1 MTIPRKETAGPLA
14 RQQSFS
20 PDPMRSQRHIPAR
33 HHNAGR
39 KPLRVMKFGGTSVG
53 DAACIECVTEIVGAA
68 ARESDVVVVV
78 SAMSGVTNQLLAA
91 ANQAEAGDFRAVTAI
106 LEGLQRQHNSAA
118 DTLVR
123 ACAERSRIARNIEEL
138 FRTCD
143 RLCQG
148 TLLLRE
154 LTPRTRDA
162 ISGLGERLSILL
174 VAGALAE
181 RGMAS
186 VAIEATDLVVTDSNH
201 GAAEPLMELTR
212 QRCRSRLEPLLQRG
226 MVPVVTG
233 FIGATTEGTLTTL
246 GRGGSDLSA
255 TVIGAAIDADDVIIW
270 TDVDGLKTADPRLVP
285 ETRTIAEISC
295 AEAAELAYF
304 GARVLHPKTLR
315 PVIPSGIPLWV
326 RNTFA
331 PELPGTKIT
340 PAGPLISAGVTAL
353 TAIREVAAITIG
365 GPALFEVQD
374 VLGRALRAAASIRA
388 DVLLACQA
396 SAQNQ
401 ICVLVPAAA
410 AKIVVEALHHEF
422 SHELAHETAEHVAVD
437 TNTAIVTVVGRNLR
451 SVPGMTKRILAAL
464 NRSDVELLTLA
475 QASSANTFC
484 FMVPK
489 DEVSAALT
497 SLHREFRLECP
508 RKETIAAD
516 QSVVCYQSYNLGASS
531 FVARTNSL
539 HSRTA
544 MIDIVSGAGDQDQV
558 PGKPLSGPAVG
569 LNEEIRR

>member
-1 MTIPRKETAGPLA
+1 MTIPKKETAGPLA

-20 PDPMRSQRHIPAR
+20 PDRMNPHRHIPAR

-39 KPLRVMKFGGTSVG
+39 KLLRVMKFGGTSVG
-53 DAACIECVTEIVGAA
+53 DAACIERVAEIVGGA
-68 ARESDVVVVV
+68 ARASDLVVVV
-78 SAMSGVTNQLLAA
+78 SAMRGVTNQLLAA
-91 ANQAEAGDFRAVTAI
+91 GSQAEAGDFRAVTAI
-106 LEGLQRQHNSAA
+106 LEGLRQQHNSAA

-123 ACAERSRIARNIEEL
+123 AGAERGRIARDIEDL

-143 RLCQG
+143 RLCRG

-162 ISGLGERLSILL
+162 VAGLGERLSILL

-181 RGMAS
+181 RGIPS
-186 VAIEATDLVVTDSNH
+186 IAIEATELVFTDSNH
-201 GAAEPLMELTR
+201 GCAEPLMELTR
-212 QRCRSRLEPLLQRG
+212 QRCRSRLQPLFQRG
-226 MVPVVTG
+226 IVPVVTG
-233 FIGATTEGTLTTL
+233 FIGATTEGALTTL

-270 TDVDGLKTADPRLVP
+270 TDVDGLETADPRLVQN
-285 ETRTIAEISC
+285 TKTIAEISC

-304 GARVLHPKTLR
+304 GANVLHPKTLR
-315 PVIPSGIPLWV
+315 PVMPSGIPLWI

-340 PAGPLISAGVTAL
+340 PAGPPISAGVTAL
-353 TAIREVAAITIG
+353 TAIRDVAAITIG

-388 DVLLACQA
+388 DVLLASQA

-410 AKIVVEALHHEF
+410 AKIVVDALHHEF
-422 SHELAHETAEHVAVD
+422 SHELAHESAEHVAVD
-437 TNTAIVTVVGRNLR
+437 TNIAIVTVVGRNLR
-451 SVPGMTKRILAAL
+451 SVPGMARRIFAAL
-464 NRSDVELLTLA
+464 NRSDVELLALA
-475 QASSANTFC
+475 QASSPNTFS

-489 DEVSAALT
+489 EEVSAALT

-508 RKETIAAD
+508 CEEATAAD
-516 QSVVCYQSYNLGASS
+516 QPVACYQSCNLGQP
-531 FVARTNSL
+531 VC
-539 HSRTA
+539 
-544 MIDIVSGAGDQDQV
+544 
-558 PGKPLSGPAVG
+558 GKDEQPA
-569 LNEEIRR
+569 LQE